1 VGYNYDAT
9 VTASYWDTE
18 TSGLTTSA
26 GGTGRTTAEMKQQST
41 FVDWD
46 FDTVWQI
53 DEGETY
59 PYLRSNPQSPP
70 PM

>member
-1 VGYNYDAT
+1 
-9 VTASYWDTE
+9 
-18 TSGLTTSA
+18 
-26 GGTGRTTAEMKQQST
+26 MKQQST

-53 DEGETY
+53 DEGKTY
-59 PYLRSNPQSPP
+59 PYLRTNPQSPP